1 MKILIAAGDA
11 ATLQLLQNARIDLCN
26 KTILRP
32 TLFSNDQKLQQQLTT
47 SHRSKRRDFKS

>member
-26 KTILRP
+26 ETILRP